1 MLLPAR
7 ASAMVW
13 LLGALAIGCAP
24 HDVAT
29 VELQPVAR
37 PLPPPPPIALRHARD
52 AEAPPDES
60 ILAFITDGGDA
71 VLQLALHETRRF
83 GAADVTKFFVADPVV
98 DVHFTD
104 GGKTFVFEG
113 AKRGVT
119 TIVFERADGRVVAV
133 TVRVDMAPAP
143 P

>member
-1 MLLPAR
+1 MMKLG
-7 ASAMVW
+7 W
-13 LLGALAIGCAP
+13 LIVALSIGCAR

-29 VELQPVAR
+29 VELAPVAR
-37 PLPPPPPIALRHARD
+37 PLVPPAPIALPHARD
-52 AEAPPDES
+52 AGAPRDES
-60 ILAFITDGGDA
+60 IVAFVGDA
-71 VLQLALHETRRF
+71 GQTVLQLALHEMRRF